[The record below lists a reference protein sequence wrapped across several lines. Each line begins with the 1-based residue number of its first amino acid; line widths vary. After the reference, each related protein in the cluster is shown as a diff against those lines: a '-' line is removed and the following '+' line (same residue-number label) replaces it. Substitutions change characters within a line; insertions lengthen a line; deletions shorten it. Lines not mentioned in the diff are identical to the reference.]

1 MLKVATHNGT
11 FHADDVFAFA
21 ILRAATGG
29 QVELVRTRD
38 PQAWE
43 SAAVVFDVGGTY
55 DAGAHR
61 YDHHMRDKPLRPN
74 GEPYSSAG
82 LVWRDFGA
90 DAIGR
95 ILPAASADCIARVAE
110 RVDAGLVRDVDLMD
124 NGAMTPNPGHFSTVI
139 EAFNA
144 TFVEDGRDETAAFLE
159 AAGIAATVLE
169 RACARAF
176 ASVQAEGSV
185 ADAARRAGDPRV
197 IVLDSRVPWE
207 DAVHDL
213 GLDRALYVVRPA
225 GAAWICSAV
234 PPERGSFAQRHPLP
248 EAWGGLRD
256 EAFAALTG
264 IADATFCHPALFV
277 CGARSREGAV
287 ALALLAAGG

>member
-21 ILRAATGG
+21 ILRAAAGG
-29 QVELVRTRD
+29 RIELARSRD
-38 PQAWE
+38 RQDWDA
-43 SAAVVFDVGGTY
+43 AAVVFDVGGIY
-55 DAGAHR
+55 DREARR

-90 DAIGR
+90 AVIGHMLPEAPADAI
-95 ILPAASADCIARVAE
+95 ARMVE

-144 TFVEDGRDETAAFLE
+144 TFVEDGRDENAAFLQ
-159 AAGIAATVLE
+159 AADIAALVLE
-169 RACARAF
+169 RACARAY
-176 ASVQAEGSV
+176 AAVRAEAVV
-185 ADAARRAGDPRV
+185 AEAARCAEDARIV
-197 IVLDSRVPWE
+197 VLDSRIPWE
-207 DAVHDL
+207 DAIHDL
-213 GLDRALYVVRPA
+213 GLDAALYVVRPA
-225 GAAWICSAV
+225 GAAWTCSAV

-256 EAFAALTG
+256 ADFAALTG
-264 IADATFCHPALFV
+264 ISDATFCHPALFV
-277 CGARSREGAV
+277 CGAQSREGAV
-287 ALALLAAGG
+287 ALARLAAG